1 MPASIWRPMSANG
14 PENAAMTPTLIVSCA
29 VAGTAVSAIHSV
41 RKRNRFMSSPLRCR
55 SRFAR
60 DDAAPRPAS
69 RLSRPH
75 WPPSNLFGEHAITV
89 PHAPLATPPP
99 GNAQSDRGLMA
110 RRPPSSS
117 RKPMATS
124 PESPVKDDDTS
135 TDASARTI
143 SHASIMVRSNAIVVL
158 ALIAVVVFLH
168 WAQAVLIP
176 ITLSVFLTYALKPI
190 VNWLEKKAKLPKA
203 IGAAVTLVVILGAMG
218 WGLNSLQP
226 EALDVLDIV
235 PRATEKFSIAI
246 RGNPRQPEGAVEKM
260 KKAATEI
267 EKAANTAT
275 TTTTTTTTTT
285 RTTAPPPTRPATD
298 APTFRVRDYVLMG
311 TASFIVGIGQLVV
324 VIALVYFLLV
334 AGDRFRRTLIRTSG
348 DSLTKKE
355 IIVEILDQID
365 LQIQRY
371 LLVQIVSSALLAV
384 LAWAAF
390 AWIGLNNALFWA
402 CVGGVFHLIPYAGP
416 TAMVVLTALVAYVQ
430 FDSVEP
436 VAMIVGITLALIG
449 VIGLLLVPWLTQRV
463 GRINAVIVFVAL
475 LFWGWLWGVWGLL
488 LGVPIVMAL
497 KAVCERVEDLR
508 PISEF
513 LGYEDNKSTRERSEK
528 VDAVD
533 APNAE

>member
-1 MPASIWRPMSANG
+1 
-14 PENAAMTPTLIVSCA
+14 
-29 VAGTAVSAIHSV
+29 
-41 RKRNRFMSSPLRCR
+41 
-55 SRFAR
+55 
-60 DDAAPRPAS
+60 
-69 RLSRPH
+69 
-75 WPPSNLFGEHAITV
+75 
-89 PHAPLATPPP
+89 
-99 GNAQSDRGLMA
+99 
-110 RRPPSSS
+110 
-117 RKPMATS
+117 MATS
-124 PESPVKDDDTS
+124 PESPAQDDDAPTHVP
-135 TDASARTI
+135 ARTV

-168 WAQAVLIP
+168 WAQAVMIP
-176 ITLSVFLTYALKPI
+176 ITLSVFLSYALKPI
-190 VNWLEKKAKLPKA
+190 VNWLQRKAKLPKVV
-203 IGAAVTLVVILGAMG
+203 GAAVTLTVILGAVG
-218 WGLNSLQP
+218 WALNSLQP

-246 RGNPRQPEGAVEKM
+246 RGNPRAPEGAVEKM

-275 TTTTTTTTTT
+275 TTPTTTTTTTT
-285 RTTAPPPTRPATD
+285 RSAAPPSTRPAPD

-334 AGDRFRRTLIRTSG
+334 AGDSFRRTLIRISG
-348 DSLTKKE
+348 DSLTKKK
-355 IIVEILDQID
+355 ITVEILDQID

-371 LLVQIVSSALLAV
+371 LLVQIVTSALLAL

-402 CVGGVFHLIPYAGP
+402 CLGGVFHLIPYAGP

-430 FDSVEP
+430 FDTVEP
-436 VAMIVGITLALIG
+436 VAMIVGITLALVG

-488 LGVPIVMAL
+488 LGVPIVMAV

-513 LGYEDNKSTRERSEK
+513 LGYEDNKSMREPSKEIE
-528 VDAVD
+528 
-533 APNAE
+533 APPA